1 MNTVTIS
8 IIWKWNMI
16 ENAIRKF
23 PAVGWMRN
31 SLTDTGFHE
40 VHSFKISS
48 MEEARDTA
56 NVVAQRKVV
65 LINYEGIDRELGQR
79 AVDFIFGNCYA
90 SNASCIK
97 ISNYI
102 FLGIPESITLVDP
115 AYDLLSEAIA
125 GCCG

>member
-1 MNTVTIS
+1 
-8 IIWKWNMI
+8 MI

-97 ISNYI
+97 IRKPSIMII
-102 FLGIPESITLVDP
+102 FIIVIITLMCLP
-115 AYDLLSEAIA
+115 LFY
-125 GCCG
+125 